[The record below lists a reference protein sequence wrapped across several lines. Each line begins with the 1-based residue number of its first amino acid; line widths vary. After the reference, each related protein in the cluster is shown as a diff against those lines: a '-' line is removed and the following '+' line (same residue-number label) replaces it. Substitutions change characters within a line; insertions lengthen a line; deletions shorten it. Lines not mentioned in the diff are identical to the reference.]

1 VSPKATTKKDILN
14 CCRRGQLAQLK
25 QLLADGI
32 TIDTVDSEEFA
43 PLNMALR
50 HGRWQVARYI
60 LQYNSLPNYA
70 HTPPFIAA
78 CQYKKDDI
86 TGLDLVYRHTA
97 NINCTDNQNRTGLM
111 TVCLLG
117 HEKKFKFILD
127 HCDDVNRSDDY
138 GMTALLDAI
147 TSQSLNIVNQLIEAG
162 ADLNQCNHN
171 KDNALLIALKS
182 KNPSSK
188 LIQLLL
194 DCKVSIIHQNKQ
206 GESAHDLAKQKHPEI
221 AKRLD
226 EAIAKQQQIELPLFN
241 DGLMAEKTPEKQ
253 PRKQVLKSTNN
264 HQTDW
269 FDAIAKG
276 NLGQLNRLLLQDNDI
291 NQTDDKDCTAL
302 IHAAGQGKRAVCSFL
317 IEKGAD
323 INYRSKNGS
332 TALSSALISR
342 SDNVVE
348 LLLRHQVKLNEQGPG
363 GYPCVNLAAAQW
375 SESCLSRLVEAGANP
390 LSPDPNNGNLY
401 HNVVSAAAYY
411 SQTGKA
417 LQTLK
422 LIQSYH
428 VPINHRDNQGR
439 TPLTLLVYLGR
450 QDKDQQ
456 LATIA
461 HQLLKWQATA
471 KVKDKN
477 GFTALDYC
485 HKNHLA
491 HTRGVIQSYINQ
503 SL

>member
-1 VSPKATTKKDILN
+1 MSSKATTKKDILN
-14 CCRRGQLAQLK
+14 CCRRGQLAKLE

-43 PLNMALR
+43 PLNIALR

-60 LQYNSLPNYA
+60 LQHNNLPNYS

-97 NINCTDNQNRTGLM
+97 NINCTDSQSRTGLM

-117 HEKKFKFILD
+117 HEKKFHFILN
-127 HCDDVNRSDDY
+127 HCDDVNHCDDH
-138 GMTALLDAI
+138 GMTALLDAV
-147 TSQSLNIVNQLIEAG
+147 TSQSLNIVNHLIRVG
-162 ADLNQCNHN
+162 ADIQQCNHN
-171 KDNALLIALKS
+171 KDNALILALKS
-182 KNPSSK
+182 KNPSPK
-188 LIQLLL
+188 LVQLLL
-194 DCKVSIIHQNKQ
+194 DHEVAIDHRNKQ
-206 GESAHDLAKQKHPEI
+206 AESAHDLAKQKHPDI
-221 AKRLD
+221 AKRMDL
-226 EAIAKQQQIELPLFN
+226 AIAKQQQIELPLFQE
-241 DGLMAEKTPEKQ
+241 DSLKEEEHPQEVHPQPAKTTQK
-253 PRKQVLKSTNN
+253 LYS
-264 HQTDW
+264 DW
-269 FDAIAKG
+269 FDAVANG
-276 NLGQLNRLLLQDNDI
+276 NLGLLNRLLLKGVDI
-291 NQTDDKDCTAL
+291 NQTDDKECTAL

-323 INYRSKNGS
+323 INHRGHNGS

-348 LLLRHQVKLNEQGPG
+348 LLLRHNIKLNERGPG
-363 GYPCVNLAAAQW
+363 GYPYVNLAAAQW

-390 LSPDPNNGNLY
+390 LSLDPNKGNLY
-401 HNVVSAAAYY
+401 HNVIAAAAYY

-422 LIQSYH
+422 LINSYH
-428 VPINHRDNQGR
+428 VPIDHRDDYGR
-439 TPLTLLVYLGR
+439 TPLTLLAYLGR

-461 HQLLKWQATA
+461 HQLLKWQA
-471 KVKDKN
+471 KPNEKDNK
-477 GFTALDYC
+477 GGTALHYC
-485 HKNHLA
+485 QQNHLA
-491 HTRGVIQSYINQ
+491 NTRGVILSFINP
-503 SL
+503 

>member
-1 VSPKATTKKDILN
+1 VSSKATTKKDILS

-60 LQYNSLPNYA
+60 LQFNALPNYA

-86 TGLDLVYRHTA
+86 TGLDLIYRHTA
-97 NINCTDNQNRTGLM
+97 NINCTDNHKRTGLM

-117 HEKKFKFILD
+117 HEKKFKFILT
-127 HCDDVNRSDDY
+127 HCDDVNRSDDF

-147 TSQSLNIVNQLIEAG
+147 TSQSLNIVRQLIEAG
-162 ADLNQCNHN
+162 ADINQCNHN
-171 KDNALLIALKS
+171 NDNALLLALKP
-182 KNPSSK
+182 KNPSVK

-194 DCKVSIIHQNKQ
+194 EHDVSLIQQNKQ
-206 GESAHDLAKQKHPEI
+206 AESAHDLAKQKHPEI

-226 EAIAKQQQIELPLFN
+226 IAIAKKQQIELPMF
-241 DGLMAEKTPEKQ
+241 
-253 PRKQVLKSTNN
+253 S
-264 HQTDW
+264 HQTPDKKADTPTNRSEPINTHKNQNGEW
-269 FDAIAKG
+269 FEAIAKG
-276 NLGQLNRLLLQDNDI
+276 NLGQLNRLLIKGIDI
-291 NQTDDKDCTAL
+291 NQTDNKDCTAL

-317 IEKGAD
+317 IERDAD
-323 INYRSKNGS
+323 INYRSQSGS

-363 GYPCVNLAAAQW
+363 GYPYVNLAAAQW

-390 LSPDPNNGNLY
+390 MSADPNNGNLY
-401 HNVVSAAAYY
+401 HNVISAAAYY

-417 LQTLK
+417 MQTLK
-422 LIQSYH
+422 LIHSYH
-428 VPINHRDNQGR
+428 VPIDHRDNHGR
-439 TPLTLLVYLGR
+439 TPLILLAYLGR

-456 LATIA
+456 LASLT
-461 HQLLKWQATA
+461 HQLLKWHA
-471 KVKDKN
+471 KPKAKDKQ

-485 HKNHLA
+485 QQNKLA
-491 HTRGVIQSYINQ
+491 NTRGVILSYIQ
-503 SL
+503 